1 MSGPL
6 DGVRVLDLTSVI
18 LGPYAAQNLAD
29 MGADVTKIESLQ
41 GDIMRLSGPMRS
53 PKMGHFYLTNNQNKK
68 SISVDLKSPEGHDI
82 FLKMAVDCDVV
93 LYNIRPKA
101 MARLGLSYEDL
112 CKVNPEIIYV
122 GAFGYSER
130 GPYAGRPAYDDLIQ
144 GEVGIPHLVQQAGA
158 DVPRFAPFVLADRL
172 VGLQTANAVV
182 AALYHKKETGH
193 GQRVDVPMFE
203 GLTSVIAGEHLAGTL
218 FEPAIGPS
226 GYQRSISPNRR
237 PYATKDG
244 HICVMVYSDKQW
256 RIFLDLIG
264 KPEMFENDARFASQN
279 ARLDNI
285 DYVYGYLSDIL
296 GTRTSKDWIE
306 TLLAADIPVTPMNS
320 IKDVRHDV
328 HLNDIGFFE
337 PVEHPTEGP
346 MVRLA
351 IPTEW
356 SQSQPE
362 HRHHAPQLGENTFEI
377 LNKLGL
383 SENEIHDLAGKGIIH
398 DPEATDTSQ
407 T

>member
-29 MGADVTKIESLQ
+29 MGADVTKVESLQ

-82 FLKMAVDCDVV
+82 FLKMAADCDVV

-112 CKVNPEIIYV
+112 CQVNPEIIYV

-182 AALYHKKETGH
+182 AALYHKKATGQ

-203 GLTSVIAGEHLAGTL
+203 GLTSVIAGEHLAGKL
-218 FEPAIGPS
+218 FDPAIGPS

-256 RIFLDLIG
+256 QIFLDLIG
-264 KPEMFENDARFASQN
+264 KSELFENDARFASQN

-285 DYVYGYLSDIL
+285 DHVYGYLSDIIS
-296 GTRTSKDWIE
+296 TRTSKDWID

-320 IKDVRHDV
+320 VEDLLRDE

-337 PVEHPTEGP
+337 TVEHPSEGQIVK
-346 MVRLA
+346 MA

-356 SQSQPE
+356 SESQPE
-362 HRHHAPQLGENTFEI
+362 YRLHAPQLGENTAEV
-377 LNKLGL
+377 LSNLGL
-383 SENEIHDLAGKGIIH
+383 SDADINDLVQKGIVH
-398 DPEATDTSQ
+398 DPGATS
-407 T
+407 